1 MFGRYLHTE
10 AVYCRLNKVQRVQV
24 EYVVLKVERGLDGA
38 VFCTS
43 EAVFFANGMRFRG
56 SRWSFR
62 AGLFVE

>member
-38 VFCTS
+38 VFCTA
-43 EAVFFANGMRFRG
+43 EAVFLQM
-56 SRWSFR
+56 
-62 AGLFVE
+62 E